1 MASNPAARPASRPPR
16 PRRSDG
22 ERSRAAILREAA
34 RLATVEGLDG
44 LSLARLADAV
54 GMSKSGL
61 FAHFG
66 SKEELQ
72 LATVEAASAIFEELV
87 IEPAGEATAGV
98 PRLRAYVEGFLDHVE
113 EGVFP
118 GGCFFVSAMSELDTH
133 PGPVRDG
140 ALAFSERW
148 LALLAQQVAAAQA
161 ARELDSDVDP
171 AQIAFE
177 LHAFMVLGNMQF
189 VASADPAA
197 LDRVRGAVDT
207 RMAALAPQSRS
218 RRGRPSRAHDAD
230 AKRGKRPRLPSD
242 ERSAS

>member
-1 MASNPAARPASRPPR
+1 MAAHSSVGSAAGTPR
-16 PRRSDG
+16 RRRSDG

-87 IEPAGEATAGV
+87 IEPAGEATAGL

-113 EGVFP
+113 ESVFP
-118 GGCFFVSAMSELDTH
+118 GGCFFVSAMSELDTR

-140 ALAFSERW
+140 AMAFSERW
-148 LALLAQQVAAAQA
+148 LTLLAQQVMAAQA
-161 ARELDSDVDP
+161 AAELDPDADP

-177 LHAFMVLGNMQF
+177 LHAFMVLGNMQY
-189 VASADPAA
+189 VATSEPAF
-197 LDRVRGAVDT
+197 LQRVRRAVET
-207 RMAALAPQSRS
+207 RLGALAHRTS
-218 RRGRPSRAHDAD
+218 GAA
-230 AKRGKRPRLPSD
+230 
-242 ERSAS
+242 